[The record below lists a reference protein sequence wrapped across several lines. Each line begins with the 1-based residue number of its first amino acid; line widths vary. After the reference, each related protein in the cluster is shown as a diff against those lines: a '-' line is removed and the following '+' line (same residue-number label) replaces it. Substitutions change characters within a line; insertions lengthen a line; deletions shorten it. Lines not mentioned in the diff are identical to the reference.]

1 MEQLYTYKEVAI
13 ILKVS
18 ERTIKRLLDNKNLQV
33 ILVGRSVR
41 IAESVVEK
49 LLVRVEPISLEAQNL
64 TL

>member
-1 MEQLYTYKEVAI
+1 MEKLYTYKEVAT

-18 ERTIKRLLDNKNLQV
+18 ERTIKRLLDNKNLPV

-41 IAESVVEK
+41 IEESVVEK